1 MSTGPDGSLG
11 SIWPNLETF
20 EELATDRR
28 VIPVVRRLLADGET
42 PLGLYRKLSQDAPGT
57 FLLESA
63 EHGGNWSR
71 YSIIGAR
78 SAAILTSRE
87 GQTHWIGQP
96 PVGVP
101 LVGPVTETLEKTL
114 EVLSTPKLPGMP
126 PLTGGLVGSLSY
138 DLVRQ
143 WHGLDS
149 DQPDDLHLPEVF
161 LALATDLV
169 VMDHLDSTIWLI
181 ANAINHDNTDER
193 VGQAW
198 QDAVDRLD
206 RMTAELAEPAPA
218 TVAYFRTDQTAKITR
233 KTTAAD
239 FEASVE
245 KARDRMRSGEASQ
258 VVLSQRFDVE
268 SSADPIDVYRTL
280 RTANPSPYMYLLR
293 GLDVNDRPF
302 AVVGSSPEV
311 LAKITDGHVISRPIG
326 GTRPR
331 GEKPQDDLY
340 LEEELRADL
349 KELGEHDI
357 LVELAKADLSSVCE
371 PGSVELTEY
380 LTVERYS
387 HVMHLVSTLAGKQ
400 RADVSAYDVLKATF
414 PAGTLSGAPKPQ
426 VFEII
431 DELEPQRRGIYGGTI
446 GYFDFAGNMD
456 MAIAIRTAV
465 IRDAIAHIQAGAG
478 LVVDS
483 NPESEQRECE
493 LKAAAL
499 VRAVSTAATLRAPG
513 ES

>member
-1 MSTGPDGSLG
+1 MSTGPDTSLG
-11 SIWPNLETF
+11 TTWPDPATF
-20 EELATDRR
+20 ELLAQDRR

-42 PLGLYRKLSQDAPGT
+42 PLGLYRKLSGDEPGT

-71 YSIIGAR
+71 YSIIGAK

-87 GQTHWIGQP
+87 GQTHWIGEP

-101 LVGPVTETLEKTL
+101 TTGPVTAALEKTL
-114 EVLSTPKLPGMP
+114 AVLDTPKLPGLP
-126 PLTGGLVGSLSY
+126 PLTGGLVGALSY

-143 WHGLDS
+143 WHGLDTET
-149 DQPDDLHLPEVF
+149 PDDLGLPEVY

-181 ANAINHDNTDER
+181 ANAINHDNTDQR
-193 VGQAW
+193 VTEAW
-198 QDAVDRLD
+198 QGAVQRLD
-206 RMTAELAEPAPA
+206 RMEAQLQAPA
-218 TVAYFRTDQTAKITR
+218 KSTVTAFHSDYTAPVTR
-233 KTTAAD
+233 KTAAKD

-245 KARDRMRSGEASQ
+245 IARQRMREGEASQ

-268 SSADPIDVYRTL
+268 CAADPIDVYRTL
-280 RTANPSPYMYLLR
+280 RAANPSPYMYLLR
-293 GLDVNDRPF
+293 CTDAQDRDF

-311 LAKITDGHVISRPIG
+311 LAKINDGHVVSRPIG

-340 LEEELRADL
+340 LEQELRADL

-357 LVELAKADLSSVCE
+357 LVELAQDDMKKVCD
-371 PGSVELTEY
+371 PATVELTEY

-387 HVMHLVSTLAGKQ
+387 HVMHLVSTIAGTQ
-400 RADVSAYDVLKATF
+400 RAGMSAYDVLKATF
-414 PAGTLSGAPKPQ
+414 PAGTLSGAPKPEI
-426 VFEII
+426 FKII
-431 DELEPQRRGIYGGTI
+431 DELEPQRRGIYGGTV

-456 MAIAIRTAV
+456 MAIAIRTGV
-465 IRDAIAHIQAGAG
+465 IREGVAHIQAGAG
-478 LVVDS
+478 LVIDS
-483 NPESEQRECE
+483 VPETEQRECE
-493 LKAAAL
+493 LKAAAMM
-499 VRAVSTAATLRAPG
+499 RAVSTAATLTTPG
-513 ES
+513 DR